1 MKNNNK
7 NKQALTTT
15 IKRMLPVVS
24 VTMIGTGLGLLS
36 LYRSKVPMIQNFG
49 TMLTIGI
56 IIAFIIVLFVFMPIL
71 YVKDE
76 HFPKEVKVVK
86 PKKVKKDKKSSQAFD
101 KVLDF
106 IMKFKYIIL
115 FIAIALAVVGIVVD
129 QSATAETNIENF
141 MPQDSEALQDIRE
154 LRDALGSTE
163 QIAILLTGD
172 NILSEDNL
180 ETLKAIDSTVLS
192 KFNDEVTE
200 SQSLITLYKSMGI
213 IETEFMNDVTL
224 EKMPLDQRKLFIN
237 NDYTVT
243 VINVSITEMDEDY
256 FIAFID
262 ELEEDIKALGSNL
275 ELTITGQ
282 SVIDAEMMD
291 ALTNG
296 RYEITIIGLI
306 LIFITLLLIYRSFY
320 RAILPLI
327 PIILIIGWSGGI
339 MAIFGLSY
347 TPLTATLGALIMGIG
362 TDYTILI
369 TERFQ
374 EEINKSGNR
383 QESIK
388 IAISKMGRPI
398 LVSALTTMGGFSALI
413 FSDFIILSN
422 FGIMTVISFS
432 LALLS
437 AIFILPAILAIT
449 FTKKTKVEENLS
461 TT

>member
-1 MKNNNK
+1 MKKNNNK
-7 NKQALTTT
+7 NKQAFMTT

-56 IIAFIIVLFVFMPIL
+56 VIAFLIVLFIFMPIL
-71 YVKDE
+71 FVKDE
-76 HFPKEVKVVK
+76 HFPKVQKNVKNK
-86 PKKVKKDKKSSQAFD
+86 KKVNENKIVRKSI
-101 KVLDF
+101 DF
-106 IMKFKYIIL
+106 IIKIKYVIL
-115 FIAIALAVVGIVVD
+115 FIAISLAIVGIIFD
-129 QSATAETNIENF
+129 LNATAETNIENF
-141 MPQDSEALQDIRE
+141 MPQDSEALKDIRE
-154 LRDALGSTE
+154 LRGDLGSTE
-163 QIAILLTGD
+163 QIAILLTGE
-172 NILSEDNL
+172 NILSKDSIEDL
-180 ETLKAIDSTVLS
+180 IDINNILIT
-192 KFNDEVTE
+192 KYANEVTE
-200 SQSLITLYKSMGI
+200 SQSIISLFESMGYF
-213 IETEFMNDVTL
+213 EVEFMNDVTIQ
-224 EKMPLDQRKLFIN
+224 KIPKDQRKLFIN
-237 NDYTVT
+237 NDYTVS
-243 VINVSITEMDEDY
+243 VINVSISAMEDEVFVN
-256 FIAFID
+256 FIN
-262 ELEEDIKALGSNL
+262 ELEEDIKGLNSYL

-306 LIFITLLLIYRSFY
+306 LIFVTLLIIYRSFY

-327 PIILIIGWSGGI
+327 PILLIIGWSGGI
-339 MAIFGLSY
+339 MAIFSLSY

-369 TERFQ
+369 SERFH
-374 EEINKSGNR
+374 EELKKGESR
-383 QESIK
+383 VESIK

-422 FGIMTVISFS
+422 FGIMTIVSFS

-437 AIFILPAILAIT
+437 AIIVLPAVLAIT
-449 FTKKTKVEENLS
+449 LKKKPKIEKNILS
-461 TT
+461 T

>member
-449 FTKKTKVEENLS
+449 FTKKIKVEENLS